1 MVDVSE
7 TRTIFIPKR
16 LVREHALQVGNLFF
30 SLYTRGITLTKIFYD
45 VANEMYTYCM
55 KSFYQNLD
63 TFRQIQY
70 N

>member
-30 SLYTRGITLTKIFYD
+30 SLLTRGITLTKIFYD
-45 VANEMYTYCM
+45 VANEMYTV
-55 KSFYQNLD
+55 
-63 TFRQIQY
+63 RIA
-70 N
+70 